1 MVYYTQNKGRAD
13 TPPTNGE
20 RERTMII
27 YRLTTGYYGSAGWE
41 IHEREEFFEDK
52 RDAENR
58 LAEHESKDP
67 THNYLQWGKV
77 EEIVVNRHLLT
88 EEERR
93 ERNQRQDFE
102 NAANGRNMY
111 Y

>member
-1 MVYYTQNKGRAD
+1 
-13 TPPTNGE
+13 
-20 RERTMII
+20 MII

-67 THNYLQWGKV
+67 THNYFQWGKV

-102 NAANGRNMY
+102 NAANGHNMY